1 VGAVSARHLI
11 WDGCSNVR
19 DLGGLETAAG
29 GTTRHKVVVRAD
41 NIRRLS
47 PAGWADAVA
56 YGVRSVVDLRF
67 PDEQRDE
74 PELHE
79 ALSALHVPL
88 FGNHNPT
95 SSHSHRRAEE
105 LRHTSDVAEVVAL
118 DYVDWMESHR
128 RQFAAAVDAVAEADG
143 TVVVHCYAGKD
154 RTGLVCALLLELAGA
169 TEGAIVSDY
178 ALSEA
183 NMEPLFASWIES
195 APDEGERT
203 IRTRLGLAP
212 AEAMSAVLR
221 WLGDQGGAWGYLQDA
236 GVASPRLDALRSR
249 LA

>member
-1 VGAVSARHLI
+1 MSGRHLS
-11 WDGCSNVR
+11 WDGCANVR
-19 DLGGLETAAG
+19 DLGGLETATG

-47 PAGWADAVA
+47 TAGWDDAVA

-67 PDEQRDE
+67 PDEQRGE
-74 PELHE
+74 PKLHE
-79 ALSALHVPL
+79 ALRALHVPL

-95 SSHSHRRAEE
+95 SSHGHRRAEE
-105 LRHTSDVAEVVAL
+105 LRGAADVAEVVAL
-118 DYVDWMESHR
+118 DYVDWLESHR
-128 RQFAAAVDAVAEADG
+128 GQFAAAVDAIAGAED

-169 TEGAIVSDY
+169 TEEAIVNDY

-183 NMEPLFASWIES
+183 NMEALFASWIAS

-203 IRTRLGLAP
+203 IRMRLGLAP
-212 AEAMSAVLR
+212 AAAMSAVLR
-221 WLGDQGGAWGYLQDA
+221 WLSGQGGARAYLVDA
-236 GVASPRLDALRSR
+236 GVAPRRLDALHAR